1 MASGLLFEDYVEGL
15 VLETPR
21 RTVTDFD
28 ISSFVNLCGFYT
40 PTFLDLEY
48 VSRPEHYSGR
58 IAPGMLT
65 LSLAEGLILSA
76 GVTRET
82 GLALL
87 ELTPKWLAPV
97 YSGDTIFTEVVFT
110 GKRLVSS
117 GDRGVVTTENN
128 VRNTQGQVVAT
139 YLSKRMIKNR
149 RFVSSAATS
158 MEGAER

>member
-1 MASGLLFEDYVEGL
+1 MSAGLYFEDYVEGL
-15 VLETPR
+15 VIETPR
-21 RTVTDFD
+21 RTVTDYD

-76 GVTRET
+76 GVTRGT

-87 ELTPKWLAPV
+87 ELTPKWKSPV
-97 YSGDTIFTEVVFT
+97 YAGDTIYTEIVFVE
-110 GKRLVSS
+110 KRLTKK
-117 GDRGVVTTENN
+117 GDRGVVVTENK
-128 VRNTQGQVVAT
+128 VKNTKGDVVAT
-139 YLSKRMIKNR
+139 YVSTRMIKNHE
-149 RFVSSAATS
+149 FVSS
-158 MEGAER
+158 EIK

>member
-1 MASGLLFEDYVEGL
+1 MSDGLLFEDYVEGL

-21 RTVTDFD
+21 RTVTEHE

-76 GVTRET
+76 GVTRGT

-87 ELTPKWLAPV
+87 ELTPQWKSPV
-97 YSGDTIFTEVVFT
+97 YSGDTIYTEIVFVE
-110 GKRLVSS
+110 KRLTKK
-117 GDRGVVTTENN
+117 GDRGVVTTENK
-128 VRNTQGQVVAT
+128 VMNTKGDIVAT
-139 YLSKRMIKNR
+139 YVSKRMIKNR
-149 RFVSSAATS
+149 KFGSPS
-158 MEGAER
+158 E